1 MSNKVLVH
9 CKNTDQI
16 LEINEGDSLLQI
28 YGQSGVELPYQV
40 LCARVNN
47 KTEDLDY
54 RVFRPKDI
62 EFIDASHPSGMR
74 TYVRSLCFVFYKA
87 LYIERLF
94 LRDQQPA
101 RNFSRDHRS
110 HKSPNA
116 KNHSR

>member
-87 LYIERLF
+87 LELGYGSSTLYRKVISAGSTTGKKF
-94 LRDQQPA
+94 LKRPPIA
-101 RNFSRDHRS
+101 
-110 HKSPNA
+110 
-116 KNHSR
+116 

>member
-16 LEINEGDSLLQI
+16 IEINEGDSLLQI

-54 RVFRPKDI
+54 RVFRPKDLSMLLI
-62 EFIDASHPSGMR
+62 HPVCERMYVLYVLSFIKR
-74 TYVRSLCFVFYKA
+74 WKT
-87 LYIERLF
+87 
-94 LRDQQPA
+94 
-101 RNFSRDHRS
+101 
-110 HKSPNA
+110 
-116 KNHSR
+116 

>member
-87 LYIERLF
+87 LEDVIDR
-94 LRDQQPA
+94 
-101 RNFSRDHRS
+101 
-110 HKSPNA
+110 KSVV
-116 KNHSR
+116 